1 MQLTPKASLMIKQYS
16 NTLIPIFLF
25 LFPSFGLVSCD
36 QGAQNQPII
45 NTWVSENED
54 SFYLSILANNEV
66 SSNIFGNEFFGLYE
80 LEGDSILR
88 INIPLQNQTLTID
101 STASYF
107 DSEGT
112 PSLSYYHEE
121 KLIATE
127 EFGKISSTSAVNT
140 FTILVV
146 NKDEL
151 SLLTSTNEILN
162 FTAQKEEAVAEIG
175 ISFISILRG
184 IMGIV
189 FLLLIAFVLSTD
201 RKNINWR
208 LVSIGVGLQLVL
220 ALLVLK
226 VPFVKSIFDVVSKG
240 FVTVLNFTKEGS
252 SFLFGNLVTDID
264 TMGFIFA
271 FQILPTIVFFAA
283 LTSALYYMGI
293 IQWIVYAF
301 AWIMSKTMKL
311 SGAESLAAAG
321 NIFLGQTESPLLVR
335 PYLEK
340 MTKSE
345 IMCLMTG
352 GMATIAGGVLGA
364 YVGYLGGESVQEQQ
378 VFASHLLSTS
388 IMSAP
393 SAIVAA
399 KMLVP
404 ESNPENIDSKLSI
417 SKDKIGANILD
428 AISTGTRDGL
438 KLAVNVGVMLLVFTA
453 FMYMFNAMSFQL
465 GEWTNLN
472 AKIYANTA
480 GRFEGLTLQYI
491 LGMIFSPVAWMLGVD
506 WSDALMFGQLL
517 GEKTILNEFFA
528 YASLGKL
535 KAAELFHHKK
545 SIIIA
550 TYALCGFANFASIG
564 IQIGG
569 ISALAQ
575 NQQSTLAKLG
585 VRALVGGTIA
595 CFMTA
600 TIAGMLY

>member
-1 MQLTPKASLMIKQYS
+1 MIKQYS
-16 NTLIPIFLF
+16 SILTLTFL
-25 LFPSFGLVSCD
+25 LAVSSFGLVSCG
-36 QGAQNQPII
+36 QNNENQPII
-45 NTWVSENED
+45 NTWISENQE
-54 SFYLSILANNEV
+54 SFYLSILADNTV

-88 INIPLQNQTLTID
+88 INIPLQNQSMTID
-101 STASYF
+101 STESYF
-107 DSEGT
+107 NSVGA
-112 PSLSYYHEE
+112 PSLSYYHEGE
-121 KLIATE
+121 LIATE
-127 EFGKISSTSAVNT
+127 EFGKISSILAENT
-140 FTILVV
+140 FTILAV
-146 NKDEL
+146 NEGQL
-151 SLLTSTNEILN
+151 SILSSTNETLN
-162 FTAQKEEAVAEIG
+162 FKAQKEEAIAEIG

-184 IMGIV
+184 MMGIV
-189 FLLLIAFVLSTD
+189 FLLLIAFLLSTD

-208 LVSIGVGLQLVL
+208 LVCIGVGLQLVL

-226 VPFVKSIFDVVSKG
+226 VPFVKSIFDIVSKG

-283 LTSALYYMGI
+283 LTSALYYLGI

-378 VFASHLLSTS
+378 VFASHLLAAS

-393 SAIVAA
+393 AAIVAA

-453 FMYMFNAMSFQL
+453 FMYMFNAMSFQI

-506 WSDALMFGQLL
+506 WSDAVMVGQLL

-585 VRALVGGTIA
+585 VRALIGGTIA

>member
-1 MQLTPKASLMIKQYS
+1 MIKQYS
-16 NTLIPIFLF
+16 SILTLIFLF
-25 LFPSFGLVSCD
+25 LFSSFGLVSCEQD
-36 QGAQNQPII
+36 VKNQPII
-45 NTWVSENED
+45 NNWVSENQE
-54 SFYLSILANNEV
+54 SFYLSILANNTV

-88 INIPLQNQTLTID
+88 INIPSQNQSMTID

-107 DSEGT
+107 DSEGA
-112 PSLSYYHEE
+112 PSLSYYHEG

-127 EFGKISSTSAVNT
+127 ENGNVSSTLAVNT

-146 NKDEL
+146 NEDEL
-151 SLLTSTNEILN
+151 SILTSTNETLN
-162 FTAQKEEAVAEIG
+162 FTAQKEEAIAEIG

-184 IMGIV
+184 MMGIV
-189 FLLLIAFVLSTD
+189 FLLLIAFALSTD

-283 LTSALYYMGI
+283 LTSALYYMGV
-293 IQWIVYAF
+293 IQWIIYAF

-364 YVGYLGGESVQEQQ
+364 YVGYLGGDSVQEQQ
-378 VFASHLLSTS
+378 VFASHLLAAS

-393 SAIVAA
+393 AAIVAA

-404 ESNPENIDSKLSI
+404 ESNPEDIDSKLSI
-417 SKDKIGANILD
+417 SKEKIGANILD

-506 WSDALMFGQLL
+506 WSDAVMVGQLL

-585 VRALVGGTIA
+585 VRALIGGTIA

>member
-1 MQLTPKASLMIKQYS
+1 MIKQYS
-16 NTLIPIFLF
+16 SILTLTFL
-25 LFPSFGLVSCD
+25 LAVSSFGLVSCGQD
-36 QGAQNQPII
+36 NENQPII
-45 NTWVSENED
+45 NTWISENQE
-54 SFYLSILANNEV
+54 SFYLSILADNTV

-88 INIPLQNQTLTID
+88 INIPLQNQSMTID
-101 STASYF
+101 STESYF
-107 DSEGT
+107 NSVGA
-112 PSLSYYHEE
+112 PSLSYYHEGE
-121 KLIATE
+121 LIATE
-127 EFGKISSTSAVNT
+127 EFGKISSILAENT
-140 FTILVV
+140 FTILAV
-146 NKDEL
+146 NEGQL
-151 SLLTSTNEILN
+151 SILSSTNETLN
-162 FTAQKEEAVAEIG
+162 FKAQKEEAIAEIG

-184 IMGIV
+184 MMGIV
-189 FLLLIAFVLSTD
+189 FLLLIAFLLSTD

-208 LVSIGVGLQLVL
+208 LVCIGVGLQLVL

-226 VPFVKSIFDVVSKG
+226 VPFVKSIFDIVSKG

-283 LTSALYYMGI
+283 LTSALYYLGI

-340 MTKSE
+340 MSKSE

-364 YVGYLGGESVQEQQ
+364 YVGYLGGDRIQEQQ
-378 VFASHLLSTS
+378 VFASHLLAAS

-393 SAIVAA
+393 AAIVAA

-404 ESNPENIDSKLSI
+404 ESNPEDIDSNLSI
-417 SKDKIGANILD
+417 SKEKIGTNILD

-453 FMYMFNAMSFQL
+453 FMYMFNAMSFQI

-506 WSDALMFGQLL
+506 WSDAVMVGQLL

-585 VRALVGGTIA
+585 VRALIGGTIA

>member
-1 MQLTPKASLMIKQYS
+1 MHKNIYSIYKLFPIIVVAVLLMSCEKASLEQNLVNQWESESHKETTFKIKSDKSFYS
-16 NTLIPIFLF
+16 KSYGKEFYGTYTVSSDSIIDVSIPI
-25 LFPSFGLVSCD
+25 
-36 QGAQNQPII
+36 QNQ
-45 NTWVSENED
+45 N
-54 SFYLSILANNEV
+54 
-66 SSNIFGNEFFGLYE
+66 
-80 LEGDSILR
+80 
-88 INIPLQNQTLTID
+88 LTID
-101 STASYF
+101 SVVHSF
-107 DSEGT
+107 DGQGSIVAN
-112 PSLSYYHEE
+112 YYAEDQ
-121 KLIATE
+121 LVAQGISGFT
-127 EFGKISSTSAVNT
+127 SSTSIHKT
-140 FTILVV
+140 YKILEVSP
-146 NKDEL
+146 NKL
-151 SLLTSTNEILN
+151 VLRGTNEDILDFN
-162 FTAQKEEAVAEIG
+162 AKVNAKSET
-175 ISFISILRG
+175 SFSITSVLRG
-184 IMGIV
+184 ILGML
-189 FLLLIAFVLSTD
+189 FLLLVAFALSSD
-201 RKNINWR
+201 RKKINWR
-208 LVSIGVGLQLVL
+208 LVGIGVGLQLVL

-226 VPFVKSIFDVVSKG
+226 VPFVKSIFDLVSKG

-252 SFLFGNLVTDID
+252 AFLFGNLVTDVD

-283 LTSALYYMGI
+283 LTSALYYLGV

-301 AWIMSKTMKL
+301 AWVMSKTMHL

-335 PYLEK
+335 PYLET

-364 YVGYLGGESVQEQQ
+364 YVGYLGGDSIQEQQ
-378 VFASHLLSTS
+378 IFASHLLAAS

-393 SAIVAA
+393 AAIVAA

-404 ESNPENIDSKLSI
+404 ETEPEKIDTNLSI
-417 SKDKIGANILD
+417 SKEKIGANVLD

-453 FMYMFNAMSFQL
+453 FMYMFNAMSFQI

-472 AKIYANTA
+472 EKIVVATQ
-480 GRFEGLTLQYI
+480 GRFAGLTLQYA
-491 LGMIFSPVAWMLGVD
+491 LGMIFSPVAWLLGVD
-506 WSDALMFGQLL
+506 WVDAVLVGQLL

-535 KAAELFHHKK
+535 KAAEMFQNQK

-575 NQQSTLAKLG
+575 NQQATLAKLG
-585 VRALVGGTIA
+585 IKALIGGTIA

-600 TIAGMLY
+600 TIAGMLF

>member
-1 MQLTPKASLMIKQYS
+1 MIKQYS

-45 NTWVSENED
+45 NTWVSESED

-88 INIPLQNQTLTID
+88 INIPVQNQSMTID

-107 DSEGT
+107 DSEGA
-112 PSLSYYHEE
+112 PSLSYYHEG

-127 EFGKISSTSAVNT
+127 ENGIISSTLAVNT
-140 FTILVV
+140 FTILLV
-146 NKDEL
+146 NEDEL
-151 SLLTSTNEILN
+151 SLLTSNNETLN
-162 FTAQKEEAVAEIG
+162 FTAQKEEVIAEIG
-175 ISFISILRG
+175 ISLISILRG
-184 IMGIV
+184 MMGIV
-189 FLLLIAFVLSTD
+189 FLLLIAFALSTD

-378 VFASHLLSTS
+378 VFASHLLAAS

-393 SAIVAA
+393 AAIVAA

-417 SKDKIGANILD
+417 SKEKIGANILD

-491 LGMIFSPVAWMLGVD
+491 LGMIFSPVAWMLGVN
-506 WSDALMFGQLL
+506 WSDAVMVGQLL

>member
-1 MQLTPKASLMIKQYS
+1 MHKNIYSIYKLFPIIVVAVLLMSCEKASLEQNLVNQWESESHKETTFKIKSDKSFYS
-16 NTLIPIFLF
+16 KSYGKEFYGTYTVSSDSIIDVSIPI
-25 LFPSFGLVSCD
+25 
-36 QGAQNQPII
+36 QNQ
-45 NTWVSENED
+45 N
-54 SFYLSILANNEV
+54 
-66 SSNIFGNEFFGLYE
+66 
-80 LEGDSILR
+80 
-88 INIPLQNQTLTID
+88 LTID
-101 STASYF
+101 SVVHSF
-107 DSEGT
+107 DGQGSIVAN
-112 PSLSYYHEE
+112 YYAEDQ
-121 KLIATE
+121 LVAQGISGFT
-127 EFGKISSTSAVNT
+127 SSTSIHKT
-140 FTILVV
+140 YKILEVSP
-146 NKDEL
+146 NKL
-151 SLLTSTNEILN
+151 VLRGTNEDILDFN
-162 FTAQKEEAVAEIG
+162 AKVNAKSE
-175 ISFISILRG
+175 SSCSITSVLRG
-184 IMGIV
+184 ILGML
-189 FLLLIAFVLSTD
+189 FLLLVAFALSSD
-201 RKNINWR
+201 RKKINWR
-208 LVSIGVGLQLVL
+208 LVGIGVGLQLVL

-226 VPFVKSIFDVVSKG
+226 VPFVKSIFDLVSKG

-252 SFLFGNLVTDID
+252 AFLFGNLVTDVD

-283 LTSALYYMGI
+283 LTSALYYLGV

-301 AWIMSKTMKL
+301 AWVMSKTMHL

-335 PYLEK
+335 PYLET

-364 YVGYLGGESVQEQQ
+364 YGGNLEGDSIQEQQ
-378 VFASHLLSTS
+378 IFASHLLAAS

-393 SAIVAA
+393 AAIVAA

-404 ESNPENIDSKLSI
+404 ETEPEKIDTNLSI
-417 SKDKIGANILD
+417 SKEKIGANVLD

-453 FMYMFNAMSFQL
+453 FMYMFNAMSFQI

-472 AKIYANTA
+472 EKIVVATQ
-480 GRFEGLTLQYI
+480 GRFAGLTLQYA
-491 LGMIFSPVAWMLGVD
+491 LGMIFSPVAWLLGVD
-506 WSDALMFGQLL
+506 WVDAVLVGQLL

-535 KAAELFHHKK
+535 KAAEMFQNQK

-575 NQQSTLAKLG
+575 NQQATLAKLG
-585 VRALVGGTIA
+585 IKALIGGTIA

-600 TIAGMLY
+600 TIAGMLF

>member
-1 MQLTPKASLMIKQYS
+1 MIKQYS

-25 LFPSFGLVSCD
+25 VFSSFGLVSCD
-36 QGAQNQPII
+36 QGIQNQPII

-127 EFGKISSTSAVNT
+127 EFGKISSTLAVNT

-378 VFASHLLSTS
+378 VFASHLLAAS

-393 SAIVAA
+393 AAIVAA

-506 WSDALMFGQLL
+506 WSDAVMVGQLL

>member
-1 MQLTPKASLMIKQYS
+1 MTRLFQPIALLVLALFSSSFLTSCENEKPQSPVINHWISQS
-16 NTLIPIFLF
+16 QEDLF
-25 LFPSFGLVSCD
+25 LHVKTDNTIVSNVL
-36 QGAQNQPII
+36 GK
-45 NTWVSENED
+45 E
-54 SFYLSILANNEV
+54 FYGV
-66 SSNIFGNEFFGLYE
+66 YT
-80 LEGDSILR
+80 LEGDSFLS
-88 INIPLQNQTLTID
+88 INIPIQNEELMID
-101 STASYF
+101 SMSTYF
-107 DSEGT
+107 NEIGA
-112 PSLSYYHEE
+112 PSLSYFSEGE
-121 KLIATE
+121 LVATRE
-127 EFGKISSTSAVNT
+127 LGVTQSAMENQR
-140 FTILVV
+140 F
-146 NKDEL
+146 
-151 SLLTSTNEILN
+151 EILELGSDKLVLEDEN
-162 FTAQKEEAVAEIG
+162 NVLY
-175 ISFISILRG
+175 SFIVKMEKASMQSTFSIMSILRG
-184 IMGIV
+184 LLGMA
-189 FLLLIAFVLSTD
+189 FLLLVAFIFSTD
-201 RKNINWR
+201 RKNIDWR
-208 LVSIGVGLQLVL
+208 LVGIGLGLQIVL

-226 VPFVKSIFDVVSKG
+226 VPFVKSIFDVISKG

-252 SFLFGNLVTDID
+252 TFLFGNLVTDID

-283 LTSALYYMGI
+283 LTSALYYLGV

-335 PYLEK
+335 PYLAK

-364 YVGYLGGESVQEQQ
+364 YVGYLGGDSVQEQQ
-378 VFASHLLSTS
+378 IFASHLLAAS

-393 SAIVAA
+393 AAIVAA

-404 ESNPENIDSKLSI
+404 ETNPEGIDRNLNI
-417 SKDKIGANILD
+417 SKEKVGANILD
-428 AISTGTRDGL
+428 AVSTGTRDGL

-453 FMYMFNAMSFQL
+453 FMYMFNAMSFQI
-465 GEWTNLN
+465 GEWTQLN
-472 AKIYANTA
+472 AKIYANTG

-491 LGMIFSPVAWMLGVD
+491 LGLVFSPVAWLLGVN
-506 WSDALMFGQLL
+506 WSDAVMVGQLL

-535 KAAELFHHKK
+535 KAAELFTEQK

-569 ISALAQ
+569 ISALAL

-585 VRALVGGTIA
+585 VRALIGGTIA

-600 TIAGMLY
+600 TIAGMLF

>member
-1 MQLTPKASLMIKQYS
+1 MIKQYS
-16 NTLIPIFLF
+16 SILTLTFL
-25 LFPSFGLVSCD
+25 LAVSSFGLVSCG
-36 QGAQNQPII
+36 QNNENQPII
-45 NTWVSENED
+45 NTWISENQE
-54 SFYLSILANNEV
+54 SFYLSILADNTV

-88 INIPLQNQTLTID
+88 INIPLQNQSMTID
-101 STASYF
+101 STESYF
-107 DSEGT
+107 NSVGA
-112 PSLSYYHEE
+112 PSLSYYHEGE
-121 KLIATE
+121 LIATE
-127 EFGKISSTSAVNT
+127 EFGKISSILAENT
-140 FTILVV
+140 FTILAV
-146 NKDEL
+146 NEGQL
-151 SLLTSTNEILN
+151 SILSSTNETLN
-162 FTAQKEEAVAEIG
+162 FKAQKEEAIAEIG

-184 IMGIV
+184 MMGIV
-189 FLLLIAFVLSTD
+189 FLLLIAFLLSTD

-208 LVSIGVGLQLVL
+208 LVCIGVGLQLVL

-226 VPFVKSIFDVVSKG
+226 VPFVKSIFDIVSKG

-283 LTSALYYMGI
+283 LTSALYYLGI

-364 YVGYLGGESVQEQQ
+364 YVGYLGGDSIQEQQ
-378 VFASHLLSTS
+378 VFASHLLAAS

-393 SAIVAA
+393 AAIVAA

-404 ESNPENIDSKLSI
+404 ESNPEDIDSKLSI
-417 SKDKIGANILD
+417 SKDKIGTNILD

-453 FMYMFNAMSFQL
+453 FMYMFNAMSFQI

-506 WSDALMFGQLL
+506 WSDAVMVGQLL

-585 VRALVGGTIA
+585 VRALIGGTIA

>member
-1 MQLTPKASLMIKQYS
+1 MIKQYS
-16 NTLIPIFLF
+16 SILTLIFLF
-25 LFPSFGLVSCD
+25 LFSSFGLVSCKQD
-36 QGAQNQPII
+36 VKNQPII
-45 NTWVSENED
+45 NTWVSENQEN
-54 SFYLSILANNEV
+54 FYLSLLANNTV

-88 INIPLQNQTLTID
+88 IYIPSQNQSMTID

-107 DSEGT
+107 DSEGA
-112 PSLSYYHEE
+112 PSLSYYHEG

-127 EFGKISSTSAVNT
+127 ENGSISSTLAVNT
-140 FTILVV
+140 FTILA
-146 NKDEL
+146 L
-151 SLLTSTNEILN
+151 SEDKLSILIDTNETFH
-162 FTAQKEEAVAEIG
+162 FTAQKEEAIAEIG

-184 IMGIV
+184 MMGIV
-189 FLLLIAFVLSTD
+189 FLLLIAFALSTD

-378 VFASHLLSTS
+378 VFASHLLAAS

-393 SAIVAA
+393 AAIVAA

-404 ESNPENIDSKLSI
+404 ESNPEDIDSNLSI
-417 SKDKIGANILD
+417 SKEKIGANILD

-491 LGMIFSPVAWMLGVD
+491 LGMIFSPVAWMLGVN
-506 WSDALMFGQLL
+506 WSDSVMVGQLL

-585 VRALVGGTIA
+585 VKALVGGTIA

>member
-1 MQLTPKASLMIKQYS
+1 MLKNIFSIYKLFPIIVLALLLMSCENASVQQTLVNEWQSESSKELTFKIKSNKSFYS
-16 NTLIPIFLF
+16 NTNGKELYGTYSFSTDSVLDISIPI
-25 LFPSFGLVSCD
+25 
-36 QGAQNQPII
+36 QNQ
-45 NTWVSENED
+45 N
-54 SFYLSILANNEV
+54 
-66 SSNIFGNEFFGLYE
+66 
-80 LEGDSILR
+80 
-88 INIPLQNQTLTID
+88 LTID
-101 STASYF
+101 SVVHSF
-107 DSEGT
+107 DGQGSIIAN
-112 PSLSYYHEE
+112 YYAENQLVAQGVAGSTSSSVIH
-121 KLIATE
+121 KTYKVLQ
-127 EFGKISSTSAVNT
+127 ISSD
-140 FTILVV
+140 
-146 NKDEL
+146 K
-151 SLLTSTNEILN
+151 LTLKGGNEDPIS
-162 FTAQKEEAVAEIG
+162 FTAKIIPRSAS
-175 ISFISILRG
+175 SFSLMSVLRG
-184 IMGIV
+184 MLGMF
-189 FLLLIAFVLSTD
+189 FLLLVSFLLSSD
-201 RKNINWR
+201 RKKINWR
-208 LVSIGVGLQLVL
+208 LVGIGVGLQLVL

-226 VPFVKSIFDVVSKG
+226 VPFVKSIFDIVSKG

-252 SFLFGNLVTDID
+252 AFLFGSLVTDID

-283 LTSALYYMGI
+283 LTSALYYLGV

-301 AWIMSKTMKL
+301 AWLMSKTMHL

-335 PYLEK
+335 PYLET

-364 YVGYLGGESVQEQQ
+364 YVGYLGGDSIQEQQ
-378 VFASHLLSTS
+378 VFASHLLAAS

-393 SAIVAA
+393 AAIVAA

-404 ESNPENIDSKLSI
+404 ETEPEKIDTNLTI
-417 SKDKIGANILD
+417 SKEKIGTNVLD
-428 AISTGTRDGL
+428 AVSTGTRDGL

-453 FMYMFNAMSFQL
+453 FMYMFNAMSFQV

-472 AKIYANTA
+472 EKIAEATQ
-480 GRFEGLTLQYI
+480 GRFAGLTLQYI
-491 LGMIFSPVAWMLGVD
+491 LGMVFSPVAWLLGVD
-506 WSDALMFGQLL
+506 WTDAVLVGQLL

-528 YASLGKL
+528 YASLGQL
-535 KAAELFHHKK
+535 KAAEMFQNQK

-585 VRALVGGTIA
+585 IKALIGGTIA

-600 TIAGMLY
+600 TIAGMLF

>member
-1 MQLTPKASLMIKQYS
+1 MIKQYS
-16 NTLIPIFLF
+16 SILTLTFL
-25 LFPSFGLVSCD
+25 LAVSSFGLVSCGQD
-36 QGAQNQPII
+36 NENQPII
-45 NTWVSENED
+45 NTWISENQE
-54 SFYLSILANNEV
+54 SFYLSILADNTV

-88 INIPLQNQTLTID
+88 INIPLQNQSMTID
-101 STASYF
+101 STESYF
-107 DSEGT
+107 NSVGA
-112 PSLSYYHEE
+112 PSLSYYHEGE
-121 KLIATE
+121 LIATE
-127 EFGKISSTSAVNT
+127 EFGKISSILAENT
-140 FTILVV
+140 FTILAV
-146 NKDEL
+146 NEGQL
-151 SLLTSTNEILN
+151 SILSSTNETLN
-162 FTAQKEEAVAEIG
+162 FKAQKEEAIAEIG

-184 IMGIV
+184 MMGIV
-189 FLLLIAFVLSTD
+189 FLLLIAFLLSTD

-208 LVSIGVGLQLVL
+208 LVCIGVGLQLVL

-226 VPFVKSIFDVVSKG
+226 VPFVKSIFDIVSKG

-283 LTSALYYMGI
+283 LTSALYYLGI

-364 YVGYLGGESVQEQQ
+364 YVGYLGGDSIQEQQ
-378 VFASHLLSTS
+378 VFASHLLAAS

-393 SAIVAA
+393 AAIVAA

-404 ESNPENIDSKLSI
+404 ESNPEDIDSNLSI
-417 SKDKIGANILD
+417 SKEKIGTNILD

-453 FMYMFNAMSFQL
+453 FMYMFNAMSFQI

-506 WSDALMFGQLL
+506 WSDAVMVGQLL

-585 VRALVGGTIA
+585 VRALIGGTIA

>member
-1 MQLTPKASLMIKQYS
+1 MIKQYS

-25 LFPSFGLVSCD
+25 VFSSFGLVSCD
-36 QGAQNQPII
+36 QGIQNQPII

-140 FTILVV
+140 FTILIV

-378 VFASHLLSTS
+378 VFASHLLAAS

-393 SAIVAA
+393 AAIVAA

-506 WSDALMFGQLL
+506 WSDAVMVGQLL

>member
-1 MQLTPKASLMIKQYS
+1 MTYKYSSIVLIVLM
-16 NTLIPIFLF
+16 LF
-25 LFPSFGLVSCD
+25 AAIGTSSCEQEVVQQPLV
-36 QGAQNQPII
+36 
-45 NTWVSENED
+45 NTWINDSQE
-54 SFYLSILANNEV
+54 SFYLSIKKDNTV
-66 SSNIFGNEFFGLYE
+66 SSNIYGNEFFGMYNV
-80 LEGDSILR
+80 EGDSILNL
-88 INIPLQNQTLTID
+88 NIPLQNETLEID
-101 STASYF
+101 STSSFFNEVGA
-107 DSEGT
+107 
-112 PSLSYYHEE
+112 PSLSYFHEG
-121 KLIATE
+121 LLVATE
-127 EFGKISSTSAVNT
+127 EFGTISSVSEEKSFKIVS
-140 FTILVV
+140 VS
-146 NKDEL
+146 EEQL
-151 SLLTSTNEILN
+151 SLQSSTNEILN
-162 FTAQKEEAVAEIG
+162 FTAKEEEAKTIAGG
-175 ISFISILRG
+175 ISFTSILRG
-184 IMGIV
+184 MLGMA
-189 FLLLIAFVLSTD
+189 FLLFVAFLLSTD
-201 RKNINWR
+201 RKKINWR
-208 LVSIGVGLQLVL
+208 LVSIGVSLQVVL

-252 SFLFGNLVTDID
+252 AFLFGSLVTDID
-264 TMGFIFA
+264 SMGFIFA

-283 LTSALYYMGI
+283 LTSALYYMGL

-335 PYLEK
+335 PYLEN

-364 YVGYLGGESVQEQQ
+364 YVGYLGGDSVQEQQ
-378 VFASHLLSTS
+378 IFASHLLAAS

-393 SAIVAA
+393 AAIVAA

-404 ESNPENIDSKLSI
+404 ETNPEDIDSNLSI
-417 SKDKIGANILD
+417 SKEKIGANILD
-428 AISTGTRDGL
+428 AVSTGTRDGL

-453 FMYMFNAMSFQL
+453 FMYMFNAMSFQI

-472 AKIYANTA
+472 AKIFMNTD
-480 GRFEGLTLQYI
+480 GRFAGLTLQYI

-506 WSDALMFGQLL
+506 WVDAVMVGQLL

-535 KAAELFHHKK
+535 KAAEMFQHNK

-569 ISALAQ
+569 ISALAP

-585 VRALVGGTIA
+585 VRALIGGTIA

>member
-1 MQLTPKASLMIKQYS
+1 MTPKFSSIILLMLSLLTSFSMLSCEQEPAS
-16 NTLIPIFLF
+16 
-25 LFPSFGLVSCD
+25 
-36 QGAQNQPII
+36 QPFV
-45 NTWVSENED
+45 NTWISESQE
-54 SFYLSILANNEV
+54 SFYLNLRNDNTV
-66 SSNIFGNEFFGLYE
+66 SSNIYGNEFFGLYE
-80 LEGDSILR
+80 LEGDSILI
-88 INIPLQNQTLTID
+88 INIPLQNETLEID
-101 STASYF
+101 STSSYF
-107 DSEGT
+107 NEVGA
-112 PSLSYYHEE
+112 PSLSYFHQGV
-121 KLIATE
+121 LIATE
-127 EFGKISSTSAVNT
+127 EFGTVSSVLEFKSFKILEASAE
-140 FTILVV
+140 
-146 NKDEL
+146 KL
-151 SLLTSTNEILN
+151 SLQSSTNEVMN
-162 FTAQKEEAVAEIG
+162 FSPLEDVQVSAG
-175 ISFISILRG
+175 SISIMSILRG
-184 IMGIV
+184 MLGMA
-189 FLLLIAFVLSTD
+189 FLLLTAFLLSTD

-208 LVSIGVGLQLVL
+208 LVGIGVGLQLIL

-252 SFLFGNLVTDID
+252 IFLFGNLVTDID

-283 LTSALYYMGI
+283 LTSALYYLGL

-301 AWIMSKTMKL
+301 AWVMSKTMKL

-364 YVGYLGGESVQEQQ
+364 YVGYLGGDSIQEQQ
-378 VFASHLLSTS
+378 VFASHLLAAS

-393 SAIVAA
+393 AAIVAA

-404 ESNPENIDSKLSI
+404 ETSPDEIDTNLSI
-417 SKDKIGANILD
+417 SKEKIGANILD
-428 AISTGTRDGL
+428 AVSTGTRDGL

-453 FMYMFNAMSFQL
+453 FMYMFNAMSFQI

-472 AKIYANTA
+472 AMIFANTD
-480 GRFEGLTLQYI
+480 GRFEGLTLQYL
-491 LGMIFSPVAWMLGVD
+491 LGMIFSPVAWLIGVE
-506 WSDALMFGQLL
+506 WTDAVMVGQLL

-569 ISALAQ
+569 ISALAA

-585 VRALVGGTIA
+585 VRALIGGTIA

>member
-1 MQLTPKASLMIKQYS
+1 MTR
-16 NTLIPIFLF
+16 TLSRITFLI
-25 LFPSFGLVSCD
+25 LVLSAAFFTSSC
-36 QGAQNQPII
+36 
-45 NTWVSENED
+45 ENEKPQNPVINHWINE
-54 SFYLSILANNEV
+54 SQESLYLHIKPDNTV
-66 SSNIFGNEFFGLYE
+66 ISNVFGNEFYGIYT
-80 LEGDSILR
+80 LEGDSFLS
-88 INIPLQNQTLTID
+88 INIPIQNEELIID
-101 STASYF
+101 SMSTYFNEIGAPSISYY
-107 DSEGT
+107 SEG
-112 PSLSYYHEE
+112 E
-121 KLIATE
+121 LIATRE
-127 EFGKISSTSAVNT
+127 LGLIQSTMENKRFEIFEISSEQ
-140 FTILVV
+140 LVLV
-146 NKDEL
+146 GENNEQL
-151 SLLTSTNEILN
+151 SFIV
-162 FTAQKEEAVAEIG
+162 KPEEAPVKAAF
-175 ISFISILRG
+175 SFMAIIRG
-184 IMGIV
+184 LMGMA
-189 FLLLIAFVLSTD
+189 FLLLVAFLFSTD
-201 RKNINWR
+201 RKNIDWR
-208 LVSIGVGLQLVL
+208 LVGIGVGLQLVL

-226 VPFVKSIFDVVSKG
+226 VPFVKSVFDVISKG

-252 SFLFGNLVTDID
+252 TFLFGNLVTDID

-283 LTSALYYMGI
+283 LTSALYYMGV

-335 PYLEK
+335 PYLAK

-364 YVGYLGGESVQEQQ
+364 YVGYLGGDSVQEQQ
-378 VFASHLLSTS
+378 IFASHLLAAS

-393 SAIVAA
+393 AAIVAA

-404 ESNPENIDSKLSI
+404 ETNPEGIDRNLNI
-417 SKDKIGANILD
+417 SKEKIGANILD
-428 AISTGTRDGL
+428 AVSTGTRDGL

-453 FMYMFNAMSFQL
+453 FMYMFNAMSFQI
-465 GEWTNLN
+465 GEWTHLN
-472 AKIYANTA
+472 AKIYANTG
-480 GRFEGLTLQYI
+480 GRFEGLTLQYL
-491 LGMIFSPVAWMLGVD
+491 LGLIFSPVAWMLGVN
-506 WSDALMFGQLL
+506 WGDAVMVGQLL

-535 KAAELFHHKK
+535 KAAELFKEQK

-569 ISALAQ
+569 ISALAL

-585 VRALVGGTIA
+585 VRALIGGTIA

-600 TIAGMLY
+600 TIAGMLF

>member
-1 MQLTPKASLMIKQYS
+1 MRTNLPSIFKLFPVVFLALLLASCEKASLQQNLVNEWQSENPKDLTFKIKGDKTFLS
-16 NTLIPIFLF
+16 NTHGKELFGTYTLSPDSVIDVSIPI
-25 LFPSFGLVSCD
+25 
-36 QGAQNQPII
+36 QNQ
-45 NTWVSENED
+45 D
-54 SFYLSILANNEV
+54 M
-66 SSNIFGNEFFGLYE
+66 
-80 LEGDSILR
+80 
-88 INIPLQNQTLTID
+88 TID
-101 STASYF
+101 SVVHSFDYKGNVVANYYAGHQLVTQGLSGSNSSTVVHVSY
-107 DSEGT
+107 
-112 PSLSYYHEE
+112 
-121 KLIATE
+121 KVV
-127 EFGKISSTSAVNT
+127 KISA
-140 FTILVV
+140 
-146 NKDEL
+146 DEL
-151 SLLTSTNEILN
+151 VLKAANEDVLYLKAKADLKSASTFSLM
-162 FTAQKEEAVAEIG
+162 
-175 ISFISILRG
+175 SILRG
-184 IMGIV
+184 LLGML
-189 FLLLIAFVLSTD
+189 FLLLVAFALSSD
-201 RKNINWR
+201 RKKINWR
-208 LVSIGVGLQLVL
+208 LVIIGVGLQLVL

-226 VPFVKSIFDVVSKG
+226 VPFVKSVFDVISKG

-252 SFLFGNLVTDID
+252 AFLFGNLVTDLD

-283 LTSALYYMGI
+283 LTSALYYLGV

-301 AWIMSKTMKL
+301 AWLMSKTMHL

-364 YVGYLGGESVQEQQ
+364 YVGYLGGDSIQEQQ
-378 VFASHLLSTS
+378 VFASHLLAAS

-393 SAIVAA
+393 AAIVAA

-404 ESNPENIDSKLSI
+404 ETEPEKIDTNLSI
-417 SKDKIGANILD
+417 SKEKIGANVLD

-453 FMYMFNAMSFQL
+453 FMYMFNAMSFQI

-472 AKIYANTA
+472 GKIAIATQ

-491 LGMIFSPVAWMLGVD
+491 LGMVFSPVAWLLGVD
-506 WSDALMFGQLL
+506 WKDAVLVGQLL

-535 KAAELFHHKK
+535 KAAEMFQNQK

-569 ISALAQ
+569 IGALAQ
-575 NQQSTLAKLG
+575 NQQATLAKLG
-585 VRALVGGTIA
+585 IKALIGGTIA

-600 TIAGMLY
+600 TIAGMLF

>member
-1 MQLTPKASLMIKQYS
+1 MIKQYS
-16 NTLIPIFLF
+16 SILTLTFL
-25 LFPSFGLVSCD
+25 LAVSSFGLVSCSQD
-36 QGAQNQPII
+36 NENQPII
-45 NTWVSENED
+45 NTWISENQE
-54 SFYLSILANNEV
+54 SFYLSILADNTV

-88 INIPLQNQTLTID
+88 INIPLQNQSMTID
-101 STASYF
+101 STESYF
-107 DSEGT
+107 NSVGA
-112 PSLSYYHEE
+112 PSLSYYHEGE
-121 KLIATE
+121 LIATE
-127 EFGKISSTSAVNT
+127 EFGKISSILAENT
-140 FTILVV
+140 FTILAV
-146 NKDEL
+146 NEGQL
-151 SLLTSTNEILN
+151 SILSSTNETLN
-162 FTAQKEEAVAEIG
+162 FKAQKEEAIAEIG

-184 IMGIV
+184 MMGIV
-189 FLLLIAFVLSTD
+189 FLLLIAFLLSTD

-208 LVSIGVGLQLVL
+208 LVCIGVGLQLVL

-226 VPFVKSIFDVVSKG
+226 VPFVKSIFDIVSKG

-283 LTSALYYMGI
+283 LTSALYYLGI

-364 YVGYLGGESVQEQQ
+364 YVGYLGGDSIQEQQ
-378 VFASHLLSTS
+378 VFASHLLAAS

-393 SAIVAA
+393 AAIVAA

-404 ESNPENIDSKLSI
+404 ESNPEDIDSNLSI
-417 SKDKIGANILD
+417 SKEKIGTNILD

-453 FMYMFNAMSFQL
+453 FMYMFNAMSFQI

-506 WSDALMFGQLL
+506 WSDAVMVGQLL

-585 VRALVGGTIA
+585 VRALIGGTIA

>member
-1 MQLTPKASLMIKQYS
+1 MIKQYS
-16 NTLIPIFLF
+16 SILTLTFL
-25 LFPSFGLVSCD
+25 LAVSSFGLVSCG
-36 QGAQNQPII
+36 QNNENQPII
-45 NTWVSENED
+45 NTWISENQE
-54 SFYLSILANNEV
+54 SFYLSILADNTV

-88 INIPLQNQTLTID
+88 INIPLQNQSMTID
-101 STASYF
+101 STESYF
-107 DSEGT
+107 NSVGA
-112 PSLSYYHEE
+112 PSLSYYHEGE
-121 KLIATE
+121 LIATE
-127 EFGKISSTSAVNT
+127 EFGKISSILAENT
-140 FTILVV
+140 FTILAV
-146 NKDEL
+146 NEGQL
-151 SLLTSTNEILN
+151 SILSSTNETLN
-162 FTAQKEEAVAEIG
+162 FKAQKEEAIAEIG

-184 IMGIV
+184 MMGIV
-189 FLLLIAFVLSTD
+189 FLLLIAFLLSTD

-208 LVSIGVGLQLVL
+208 LVCIGVGLQLVL

-226 VPFVKSIFDVVSKG
+226 VPFVKSIFDIVSKG

-283 LTSALYYMGI
+283 LTSALYYLGI

-364 YVGYLGGESVQEQQ
+364 YVGYLGGDSIQEQQ
-378 VFASHLLSTS
+378 VFASHLLAAS

-393 SAIVAA
+393 AAIVAA

-404 ESNPENIDSKLSI
+404 ESNPEDIDSKLSI
-417 SKDKIGANILD
+417 SKEKIGTNILD

-453 FMYMFNAMSFQL
+453 FMYMFNAMSFQI

-506 WSDALMFGQLL
+506 WSDAVMVGQLL

-585 VRALVGGTIA
+585 VRALIGGTIA